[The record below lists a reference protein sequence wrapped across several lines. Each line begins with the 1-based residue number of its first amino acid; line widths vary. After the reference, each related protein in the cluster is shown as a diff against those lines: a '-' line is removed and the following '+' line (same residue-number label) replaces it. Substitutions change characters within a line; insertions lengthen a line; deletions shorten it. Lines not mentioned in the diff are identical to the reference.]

1 MSPPGKIITVPEN
14 IMGILTR
21 LRRFLSIYEGVHRNE
36 LSLIYLL
43 SKKIEQISANGK
55 GNFFIE
61 TLISEHNYPRNFE
74 EEEVDETF
82 DVEPLT
88 LSHKG

>member
-1 MSPPGKIITVPEN
+1 MSPLGKIITVPRN

-21 LRRFLSIYEGVHRNE
+21 LRRLLSIYEGTRKNE

-43 SKKIEQISANGK
+43 SKEIEQISTNGK

-61 TLISEHNYPRNFE
+61 TLISEHNYLGNFK

-82 DVEPLT
+82 DVEPFI
-88 LSHKG
+88 LSRKN

>member
-21 LRRFLSIYEGVHRNE
+21 LRRLLSIYEGVRRNE

-43 SKKIEQISANGK
+43 SKEIEKMSADGK

-82 DVEPLT
+82 DVEPFT
-88 LSHKG
+88 LSRKG

>member
-1 MSPPGKIITVPEN
+1 MSPPGKIITVLEN
-14 IMGILTR
+14 IMGILIR
-21 LRRFLSIYEGVHRNE
+21 LRILLIIYEGVSRNE

-43 SKKIEQISANGK
+43 SKEIEQISADGK

-74 EEEVDETF
+74 EKEVDEVF
-82 DVEPLT
+82 NVEPFT
-88 LSHKG
+88 LSRKS

>member
-14 IMGILTR
+14 IIGILTR
-21 LRRFLSIYEGVHRNE
+21 LRRLLNIYEGIRKNE
-36 LSLIYLL
+36 LSLIYLI
-43 SKKIEQISANGK
+43 SKEIEQISVNGK

-82 DVEPLT
+82 NVDPFT
-88 LSHKG
+88 ISRKG

>member
-14 IMGILTR
+14 IIEILTR
-21 LRRFLSIYEGVHRNE
+21 LRRLLSIYEGVHRNE

-43 SKKIEQISANGK
+43 SKEIEQISADGK

-82 DVEPLT
+82 DVEPFT
-88 LSHKG
+88 LSRKG

>member
-1 MSPPGKIITVPEN
+1 MSPPGKLITVLEN

-21 LRRFLSIYEGVHRNE
+21 LRRLLSLYEGVRRNE

-43 SKKIEQISANGK
+43 SKEIEKMSADGK

-61 TLISEHNYPRNFE
+61 TLISEHKYPRDFE

-82 DVEPLT
+82 DVEPFT
-88 LSHKG
+88 LSRKG